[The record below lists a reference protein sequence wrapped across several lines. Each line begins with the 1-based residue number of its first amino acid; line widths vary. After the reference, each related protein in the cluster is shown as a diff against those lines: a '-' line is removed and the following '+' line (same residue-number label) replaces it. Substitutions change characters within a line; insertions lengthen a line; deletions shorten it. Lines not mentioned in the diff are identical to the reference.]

1 MGPDDHVFNVGFVN
15 MCHAAFFELFGK
27 LIYIVGGQKSMAEE
41 KKKKKSG
48 DMLSKLGTWI
58 IVATILGAA
67 VGLFMGKPAHMFA
80 PVGDLFMQL
89 IKMVIVPMV
98 FFSLVSGAAAL
109 GKSSSAGKIGL
120 VTFIYYGLTTAV
132 SVVLGI
138 VFAEVF
144 KPGAGINMQTLS
156 GAAIDVG
163 DLSSKAS
170 MPGFWETIIG
180 FVPANPFKALVD
192 GNILQVITFALFLG
206 FALAMMPKEK
216 KEFMLKIFD
225 YFTEMFIKIM
235 LAIMYIAP
243 IGVFCLM
250 ADATGT
256 FGYDVLVKI
265 LYLIGLYVVVLAIVT
280 YIMVG
285 GTVAMFSKCTTY
297 GQFFKSMWKVQLFAF
312 STASSM
318 ATLPLNMRTT
328 MEELHVSKSTT
339 SFALPLGATI
349 NMNGNAAY
357 YAMAACFIAQ
367 MYGMD
372 LSMGQYI
379 AIVITGSLG
388 AVGQAGV
395 PGPTLLVVAVLVAA
409 NIPIDALPILFGVDR
424 IFDMLRTA
432 VNITGDAACATIV
445 DRFRDEKAEEKSES
459 ALDY

>member
-1 MGPDDHVFNVGFVN
+1 MS
-15 MCHAAFFELFGK
+15 ET
-27 LIYIVGGQKSMAEE
+27 E
-41 KKKKKSG
+41 KKEK
-48 DMLSKLGTWI
+48 DPLSKLGTWI
-58 IVATILGAA
+58 IAATVLGAV
-67 VGLFMGKPAHMFA
+67 VGLAMGKPAHMFA
-80 PVGDLFMQL
+80 PIGDLFMQL
-89 IKMVIVPMV
+89 IKMVVIPMV
-98 FFSLVSGAAAL
+98 FFSLVGGAAAL
-109 GKSSSAGKIGL
+109 GRSKGAGKIGI
-120 VTFIYYGLTTAV
+120 VTFVYYGATTAV
-132 SVVLGI
+132 SVLLGI
-138 VFAEVF
+138 IFSEVF
-144 KPGAGINMQTLS
+144 KPGAGINMSSLS
-156 GAAIDVG
+156 SAAIDVG
-163 DLSSKAS
+163 DLSSKSA
-170 MPGFWETIIG
+170 MPGFWDTVIG

-192 GNILQVITFALFLG
+192 GNILQIIVFALFVG
-206 FALAMMPKEK
+206 FALALLPKEK
-216 KEFMLKIFD
+216 KEFMCKVFD
-225 YFTEMFIKIM
+225 YFTEIFIQIMMF
-235 LAIMYIAP
+235 IMYIAP
-243 IGVFCLM
+243 IGVFALM

-285 GTVAMFSKCTTY
+285 GTVALFSKCTTY
-297 GQFFKSMWKVQLFAF
+297 KEFFKSMWKVQLFAF

-328 MEELHVSKSTT
+328 EEELHVSKETT

-372 LSMGQYI
+372 LTFPQYI
-379 AIVITGSLG
+379 AIIVTGTLG

-409 NIPIDALPILFGVDR
+409 NIPIEALPILFGVNR

-445 DRFRDEKAEEKSES
+445 DQFRQEEK
-459 ALDY
+459 

>member
-1 MGPDDHVFNVGFVN
+1 MFSMKKFVN
-15 MCHAAFFELFGK
+15 MCHLVFFAENSFNSGGK
-27 LIYIVGGQKSMAEE
+27 KSMLEE
-41 KKKKKSG
+41 KKKKSG
-48 DMLSKLGTWI
+48 DMLSKLGNWI
-58 IVATILGAA
+58 IVATVLGAV
-67 VGLFMGKPAHMFA
+67 VGLVMGEPAHMFA
-80 PVGDLFMQL
+80 PIGDLFMQL
-89 IKMVIVPMV
+89 IKMVIIPMV

-120 VTFIYYGLTTAV
+120 VTFIYYGLTTVV

-144 KPGAGINMQTLS
+144 KPGVGINMHALS
-156 GAAIDVG
+156 SAAVDVG
-163 DLSSKAS
+163 NLAEKAA
-170 MPGFWETIIG
+170 MPGFWDTIIG
-180 FVPANPFKALVD
+180 FIPANPFRALVD
-192 GNILQVITFALFLG
+192 GNILQIITFALFVG
-206 FALAMMPKEK
+206 FALAMMSKEK

-225 YFTEMFIKIM
+225 YFTEIFIKIM

-265 LYLIGLYVVVLAIVT
+265 VYLIVLYVIVLAIVT
-280 YIMVG
+280 YVMVG
-285 GTVAMFSKCTTY
+285 GTVAAFSKCTTY
-297 GQFFKSMWKVQLFAF
+297 KNFFKSMWKVQIFAF

-328 MEELHVSKSTT
+328 IDELHVSRETT

-357 YAMAACFIAQ
+357 YAMAACFLAQ
-367 MYGMD
+367 MYGID
-372 LSMGQYI
+372 LSLSQYI
-379 AIVITGSLG
+379 AIVVTASLG

-395 PGPTLLVVAVLVAA
+395 PGPTLLVVAVLAAA
-409 NIPIDALPILFGVDR
+409 NIPMDALPILFGVDR

-445 DRFRDEKAEEKSES
+445 DQFRKEG
-459 ALDY
+459 